1 MMLIRHELPTLP
13 NRYHVGRNFESPI
26 WLPVRTLSL
35 IVRMIC
41 SELPFKYCAR
51 SGHPWP
57 APWILAGSATGSRE
71 AVLGV
76 FAKLFE
82 DRLEGRLED
91 ETICQCEIGGYAMDF
106 LIGQAIDVDVTRQP
120 APQAAIGVFD
130 SALLP
135 RGISIAEPGGHGAH
149 ALSKSCWA
157 KAVSLSKVIDLRSA
171 GFMRAKIGSMT
182 KIVSAAVFS
191 ASRAAR
197 VTRDLRS
204 WRTSTGRV
212 RTQMMRSP
220 SQWPASVL
228 ASMFFG
234 RWWME
239 TRSLIVSREDLD
251 RGGRWRLW
259 RRVR

>member
-106 LIGQAIDVDVTRQP
+106 LIG
-120 APQAAIGVFD
+120 
-130 SALLP
+130 
-135 RGISIAEPGGHGAH
+135 RGIHVDGWGRASRVAAVAH

-197 VTRDLRS
+197 VTRGFALMENEHRPRAHADDEVALPMAGLGPGVDGNAILDSISRRPRS
-204 WRTSTGRV
+204 GRTMAFVAARQIAPELLPLWAM
-212 RTQMMRSP
+212 RQMK
-220 SQWPASVL
+220 A
-228 ASMFFG
+228 
-234 RWWME
+234 
-239 TRSLIVSREDLD
+239 
-251 RGGRWRLW
+251 
-259 RRVR
+259 